1 MRILLALDG
10 SKGATTALAL
20 AQALPWPVDSHI
32 EAIRVVEPVASVF
45 GTPGVV
51 FEGPIDEVLDLPGAR
66 HALEADVARLRRDG
80 LTVTARVLVG
90 RPATVLVAHARETGA
105 GLLVIGSRGRGPI
118 ASMVL
123 GSVSAE
129 VAVDAPCPVLVAR
142 TPIIQRVLV
151 ALDGTP
157 EADRIIDEVAAAP
170 YLRAAH
176 IQVLSVAP
184 SAIPGPGVL
193 MGGGFGLPI
202 AAYEDAVEA
211 ARADLELRA
220 AAAADRL
227 AAIGLDVSWSVSE
240 GDAAVTII
248 DHAARGQS
256 DLIVVGRHERSGM
269 RRLMLGSVA
278 RNVLLHAH
286 SSVLV
291 LHEPRAMR
299 VSEEHARQTAGVA

>member
-1 MRILLALDG
+1 MRTLLALDG
-10 SKGATTALAL
+10 STGAATALAL
-20 AQALPWPVDSHI
+20 AQALPWPIDSHI

-51 FEGPIDEVLDLPGAR
+51 FEGPIEEVLDLPGAR
-66 HALEADVARLRRDG
+66 RALEADVAGLRRDG

-90 RPATVLVAHARETGA
+90 RPATVLVAHARERGA
-105 GLLVIGSRGRGPI
+105 DLLVIGSRGRGPI
-118 ASMVL
+118 ATIAL

-142 TPIIQRVLV
+142 TSTLRRVLV

-170 YLRAAH
+170 YLHGAH
-176 IQVLSVAP
+176 VQVLSVAP
-184 SAIPGPGVL
+184 STIPGPGVL

-227 AAIGLDVSWSVSE
+227 AAAGLDVTWAVSK

-248 DHAARGQS
+248 DHASRSQA

-269 RRLMLGSVA
+269 RRLLLGSVA

-291 LHEPRAMR
+291 LHEPRAAR
-299 VSEEHARQTAGVA
+299 PSEEHARPTAGVA

>member
-10 SKGATTALAL
+10 SDGAATALAL
-20 AQALPWPVDSHI
+20 VNALPWPVDTHI
-32 EAIRVVEPVASVF
+32 ETVRVVEPVASVF

-51 FEGPIDEVLDLPGAR
+51 FEGPIDEVLDLPAAR
-66 HALEADVARLRRDG
+66 CALEADVAGLRRDG
-80 LTVTARVLVG
+80 LMVTARVLVG
-90 RPATVLVAHARETGA
+90 RPATVLVAHARESGA
-105 GLLVIGSRGRGPI
+105 DLLVIGSRGRGPI

-142 TPIIQRVLV
+142 TATLRRVLV

-176 IQVLSVAP
+176 VQVVSVAP
-184 SAIPGPGVL
+184 SVIPGPGVF

-202 AAYEDAVEA
+202 AAYENAVEV
-211 ARADLELRA
+211 ARRDLEQRA
-220 AAAADRL
+220 VAAADRL
-227 AAIGLDVSWSVSE
+227 AAGGLDVTWSVPE

-248 DHAARGQS
+248 DHADRSGT
-256 DLIVVGRHERSGM
+256 DLIVVGRHARSGM

-286 SSVLV
+286 GSVLV
-291 LHEPRAMR
+291 LHEPPVERATKP
-299 VSEEHARQTAGVA
+299 SEGATAGVA

>member
-10 SKGATTALAL
+10 SEGAATAVAL
-20 AQALPWPVDSHI
+20 VRALPWSTDTAI
-32 EAIRVVEPVASVF
+32 EAVRVVEPMASVF

-51 FEGPIDEVLDLPGAR
+51 FDGPIDAVLDLPAAR
-66 HALEADVARLRRDG
+66 RELEAEVAGLPRDG
-80 LTVTARVLVG
+80 LIVTTRVLVG
-90 RPATVLVAHARETGA
+90 RPATVLVAHAREA
-105 GLLVIGSRGRGPI
+105 SVDLVVIGSRGRGPI

-142 TPIIQRVLV
+142 RTGVRRVLV
-151 ALDGTP
+151 AVDGTP
-157 EADRIIDEVAAAP
+157 EADRVIDEVIAAS
-170 YLRAAH
+170 YLRSTH
-176 IQVLSVAP
+176 VQVISVAP
-184 SAIPGPGVL
+184 PSIPGPGVL

-202 AAYEDAVEA
+202 AAYEEAVEA
-211 ARADLELRA
+211 ARRDLEQRA

-227 AAIGLDVSWSVSE
+227 AAGGLDASWCVPH

-248 DHAARGQS
+248 DHATRGEA
-256 DLIVVGRHERSGM
+256 DLIVVGRHDRSDL
-269 RRLMLGSVA
+269 RRLLLGSVA

-291 LHEPRAMR
+291 LHEP
-299 VSEEHARQTAGVA
+299 HADRRSSSAARPTAGVA